1 VEDLSRPLYQDRW
14 PDIPK
19 AITEKDE
26 EIKKIKQ
33 SNAIRKE
40 LLEDSELDLDDI
52 AKLLILV
59 EYTGVDDA
67 GVIEALRIVLQKI
80 RDIVLYKGGESK
92 ATLSGWAEEAI
103 GRPSEIPVTRNKP
116 WHELIDDLQLSNF
129 VPDIYD
135 RISVMVQLEDRS
147 PAEIPVS
154 EYLPLIREAL
164 KDIILNM
171 AECVALLQRF
181 IIHDAPNLALF
192 LEIKTVEPKEAVA
205 APRKKNV
212 KSRKEVVA
220 NERGYGYMHR
230 LHDYAELAQLLGVL
244 TWVDALPDP
253 FRNGIVAENTNML
266 LPKMQSACTKRDA
279 VITTKLE
286 GRYYEIR
293 KANPEAKTPETEAA
307 NAANKTFLAE
317 AEIIQNSNSQR
328 SALIQAINFQPRH
341 QDVLQELLYFSEITA
356 DPCLDTLIMKEVRD
370 NLQRICRS
378 LSFKDDS

>member
-1 VEDLSRPLYQDRW
+1 MRFARSFW
-14 PDIPK
+14 K
-19 AITEKDE
+19 TA
-26 EIKKIKQ
+26 
-33 SNAIRKE
+33 NW
-40 LLEDSELDLDDI
+40 I
-52 AKLLILV
+52 AKLLILA

-129 VPDIYD
+129 VPDLYD

-220 NERGYGYMHR
+220 IERSYGYMHR

-244 TWVDALPDP
+244 TWVDALLDP
-253 FRNGIVAENTNML
+253 FRNDIVAENTNML
-266 LPKMQSACTKRDA
+266 LPKMQSARTKRDA
-279 VITTKLE
+279 VFTTELE

-293 KANPEAKTPETEAA
+293 KANPEAKTPETEAVD
-307 NAANKTFLAE
+307 AANKTFLAE

-328 SALIQAINFQPRH
+328 SGLIQAINFQPRH

-356 DPCLDTLIMKEVRD
+356 DRCPDTSTMKEVQD
-370 NLQRICRS
+370 TLQRICRS
-378 LSFKDDS
+378 LSFKDES